1 MRKKGWLA
9 GIISAVLFLAA
20 CGMSQA
26 EDYIDENYTFVD
38 AVQNNSNSNDRAL
51 LYRSDKS
58 LEETAEELSQT
69 QEPKD
74 VGEKVD
80 GRQVLVYDD
89 EFIILTEDPDN
100 PDSTLVEVAED
111 EFVRSNYHPGF
122 FTGMFVGS
130 FLNNRLGSN
139 WNQNQTS
146 RCNRSGG
153 CYSGGGAYGSFPSG
167 TYGRGSTFRGGG
179 PGEGK

>member
-9 GIISAVLFLAA
+9 GLVSTVLFLAA

-26 EDYIDENYTFVD
+26 ENYVDQNYTFVD
-38 AVQNNSNSNDRAL
+38 AVQNNNNSNDRAL

-58 LEETAEELSQT
+58 LEETAVELSQT
-69 QEPKD
+69 QEPENI
-74 VGEKVD
+74 GEVVD

-100 PDSTLVEVAED
+100 PGSTLVEVAED
-111 EFVRSNYHPGF
+111 EFVRTNYYPGF

-139 WNQNQTS
+139 WNRNQTS
-146 RCNRSGG
+146 RCNRIGG
-153 CYSGGGAYGSFPSG
+153 CYSGGGTYGSFSSG
-167 TYGRGSTFRGGG
+167 TYGRGSNFRGGG
-179 PGEGK
+179 PGTGK